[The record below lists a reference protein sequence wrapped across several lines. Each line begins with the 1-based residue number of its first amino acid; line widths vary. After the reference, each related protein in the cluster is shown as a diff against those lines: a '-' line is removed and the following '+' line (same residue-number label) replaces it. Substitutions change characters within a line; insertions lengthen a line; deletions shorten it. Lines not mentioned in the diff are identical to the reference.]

1 MCRGLKTCPLV
12 MLVFIITA
20 CNAPSE
26 RLNAPPQG
34 STEQPHPLQEHFV
47 YMQDNALLADMCFA
61 DVHFVPH
68 TAELNGLGAR
78 RLGRYAELLAQYGG
92 TLYYDTEMKEDDE
105 LVQARLEHAAEFL
118 ELAGLET
125 DKFEL
130 AVGGPGGRGMKAK
143 EAVSALGAA
152 EASQCGKSAGP
163 SSVSSLSGK

>member
-1 MCRGLKTCPLV
+1 MCRALKTCPLV
-12 MLVFIITA
+12 TLVFLISA

-34 STEQPHPLQEHFV
+34 STEQPHPLQEHYV

-92 TLYYDTEMKEDDE
+92 TLYYDTEMQEDDA

-118 ELAGLET
+118 ELAGLEP
-125 DKFEL
+125 DKFDL
-130 AVGGPGGRGMKAK
+130 DVGGPGGRGMKAQ
-143 EAVSALGAA
+143 EAIPALGAA
-152 EASQCGKSAGP
+152 KTSPRGASAAS
-163 SSVSSLSGK
+163 SSVSSLRGK